1 MAEKKKNMHSRDNI
15 DLFGSGRRL
24 CFSETS
30 ALWRKVWTSSIRVTR
45 LEYRLAW
52 LFFFFFSCQQFAES
66 AQSQWALLSLP
77 SVREKTK
84 LLYKFTTISYIDVWG
99 CLLFPAFKSPLHELI
114 KSQCSFFLFY
124 DNTGFTGRVR
134 NVCFDVHTLDYRW
147 TRAEEGEEESGIVE
161 DGIKRGERRH
171 WWRRGRKG
179 KMRKCKEPETYQET
193 TGATN

>member
-1 MAEKKKNMHSRDNI
+1 MHHSNETAPNTFFFINNVCWSTWQKKKNMHSRDNI

-114 KSQCSFFLFY
+114 KSQCSFFLFLRQH
-124 DNTGFTGRVR
+124 GLHGSRSQ
-134 NVCFDVHTLDYRW
+134 CML
-147 TRAEEGEEESGIVE
+147 
-161 DGIKRGERRH
+161 RRTH
-171 WWRRGRKG
+171 PRL
-179 KMRKCKEPETYQET
+179 
-193 TGATN
+193 

>member
-114 KSQCSFFLFY
+114 KSQCSFFLF
-124 DNTGFTGRVR
+124 FT
-134 NVCFDVHTLDYRW
+134 T
-147 TRAEEGEEESGIVE
+147 TRASRVAFAVYASTYTPSIIG
-161 DGIKRGERRH
+161 
-171 WWRRGRKG
+171 
-179 KMRKCKEPETYQET
+179 EPELKKEKKKA
-193 TGATN
+193 G